1 LRSDL
6 LTLTGRYRI
15 ALTEA
20 LRDRSAYRE
29 LNAEPA
35 VAA

>member
-1 LRSDL
+1 LGSDH

-20 LRDRSAYRE
+20 LRNRSAYHA
-29 LNAEPA
+29 LNAKPA